1 MTLQKTTQH
10 IFLLL
15 YSYHLLFLLLRN
27 PLLESLNLFP
37 LKLIPLR
44 LSFSVTRPR
53 LILIDILQLVLILHE
68 MIVVLLIDRIF
79 LRFDLIANQHL
90 LIIFFLL
97 PLFLLSLS
105 LPHLLALGKYLHRSS
120 LLLLHLLLSPYLI
133 LLHRSAVVLMHL
145 PLLLHVFSSF
155 VLASPPS
162 LLTELEIL
170 ISKVLLKIVL
180 VIALLVDLFL
190 QIVLRPNN
198 FFELSALG
206 VEHFLPSF
214 ELMQ

>member
-1 MTLQKTTQH
+1 LTLQKTTQH

-15 YSYHLLFLLLRN
+15 NSYHLLFLLLRN

-44 LSFSVTRPR
+44 LSFSVTHPR

-79 LRFDLIANQHL
+79 LRFNLIANQHL

-120 LLLLHLLLSPYLI
+120 LLLLHLLLPPYLI
-133 LLHRSAVVLMHL
+133 LLHRSAVVLVHL
-145 PLLLHVFSSF
+145 PLLLHVFPPF

-170 ISKVLLKIVL
+170 ISEVLLKIVL

>member
-1 MTLQKTTQH
+1 
-10 IFLLL
+10 
-15 YSYHLLFLLLRN
+15 
-27 PLLESLNLFP
+27 
-37 LKLIPLR
+37 
-44 LSFSVTRPR
+44 
-53 LILIDILQLVLILHE
+53 
-68 MIVVLLIDRIF
+68 
-79 LRFDLIANQHL
+79 
-90 LIIFFLL
+90 
-97 PLFLLSLS
+97 
-105 LPHLLALGKYLHRSS
+105 
-120 LLLLHLLLSPYLI
+120 
-133 LLHRSAVVLMHL
+133 
-145 PLLLHVFSSF
+145 LLHVFPPF

>member
-1 MTLQKTTQH
+1 MTLQKTTKH

-15 YSYHLLFLLLRN
+15 YSYHLLFLLLCN

-133 LLHRSAVVLMHL
+133 LLHRPAVVLMHL

-170 ISKVLLKIVL
+170 ISEVLLKIVL

>member
-1 MTLQKTTQH
+1 LTLQKTTQH

-15 YSYHLLFLLLRN
+15 NSYHLLFLLLRN

-44 LSFSVTRPR
+44 LSFSVTHPR

-105 LPHLLALGKYLHRSS
+105 LPHLLALSKYLHRSS
-120 LLLLHLLLSPYLI
+120 LLLLHLLLPPYLI
-133 LLHRSAVVLMHL
+133 LLHRSAVVLM
-145 PLLLHVFSSF
+145 PLLLHVFPPF

-170 ISKVLLKIVL
+170 ISEVLLKIVL

>member
-15 YSYHLLFLLLRN
+15 YSYHLLFLLLCN

-53 LILIDILQLVLILHE
+53 LILINILQFILILHE

-170 ISKVLLKIVL
+170 ISEVLLKIVL